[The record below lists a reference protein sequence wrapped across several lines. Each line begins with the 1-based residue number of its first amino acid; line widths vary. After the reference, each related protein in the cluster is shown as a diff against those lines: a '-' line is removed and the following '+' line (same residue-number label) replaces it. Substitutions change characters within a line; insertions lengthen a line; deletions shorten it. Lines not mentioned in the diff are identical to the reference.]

1 MLFLSFSCKKKEIPS
16 LATYKIKKLDFESI
30 ISIPGYVDPLN
41 SVSVAC
47 PGQVNGTIISLV
59 NDGIMVNK
67 GDTVCV
73 LENAEVLA
81 EILDIE
87 TKLKSAE
94 MDIIKLKATQA
105 LKQALLEAEVK
116 TNNAETLIANL
127 DSLQLK
133 FNSPNQ
139 RKIKELELKIAKI
152 KKSKLQKRVKSL
164 AKIQQ
169 SELRGK
175 EFQTKRMVAR
185 LESANQRISQLTLT
199 APASGIVIISKHFI
213 TRKKMNVGDPVWP
226 NMSIISIPTND
237 KFKIKIESSE
247 EKFKLITEG
256 NPVEYTFDAM
266 PENVGW
272 GNITQKSPVGRPVK
286 KDSKI
291 KIFEIEASLDSF
303 KTMPE
308 PGFTCECKIRLLQ
321 LKDTIVIP
329 HVALFEQDSIK
340 VVYVVNPTGFEL
352 RQVKTGLSSNKEIV
366 ISMGLKVNETITLSK
381 PEDEFINKKTVLKKI
396 KIAKPSTAKKQ
407 IQKIK

>member
-1 MLFLSFSCKKKEIPS
+1 MLFFSFSCKKKEIPD
-16 LATYKIKKLDFESI
+16 LATYKVKKLDFESI

-47 PGQVNGTIISLV
+47 PGQLNGTIVSIV
-59 NDGIMVNK
+59 KDGIMVNK

-73 LENAEVLA
+73 LENTEILA

-94 MDIIKLKATQA
+94 MEIIKLTATQA
-105 LKQALLEAEVK
+105 LKQALLDAEVK

-152 KKSKLQKRVKSL
+152 NKNKLQKRVKSL

-175 EFQTKRMVAR
+175 EFQTKRLVAR

-213 TRKKMNVGDPVWP
+213 TRKKMNIGEPVWG

-247 EKFKLITEG
+247 EKFKPIMEG
-256 NPVEYTFDAM
+256 NLVEYSFDAM
-266 PENVGW
+266 PENIGW
-272 GNITQKSPVGRPVK
+272 GKITQKSPVGRPIK
-286 KDSKI
+286 QDSNI

-308 PGFTCECKIRLLQ
+308 PGFTCECKIQLLQ

-329 HVALFEQDSIK
+329 HVALFEQDSMK
-340 VVYVVNPTGFEL
+340 VVYVVNSKGFEL
-352 RQVKTGLSSNKEIV
+352 RQVKTGLSSNKQIV
-366 ISMGLKVNETITLSK
+366 VSKGLKVNETITLSK
-381 PEDEFINKKTVLKKI
+381 PEDEFINKKTIFRTI
-396 KIAKPSTAKKQ
+396 KIAKALPSKQ
-407 IQKIK
+407 

>member
-1 MLFLSFSCKKKEIPS
+1 MLFFSFSCKKKEIPD
-16 LATYKIKKLDFESI
+16 LATYKVKKLDFESI

-47 PGQVNGTIISLV
+47 PGQLNGTIVSIV
-59 NDGIMVNK
+59 KDGIMVNK
-67 GDTVCV
+67 GDTGCV
-73 LENAEVLA
+73 LENTEILA

-94 MDIIKLKATQA
+94 MEIIKLTATQA
-105 LKQALLEAEVK
+105 LKQALLDAEVK

-152 KKSKLQKRVKSL
+152 NKNKLQKRVKSL

-175 EFQTKRMVAR
+175 EFQTKRLVAR
-185 LESANQRISQLTLT
+185 LESAKQRISQLTLT
-199 APASGIVIISKHFI
+199 ASASGIIIISKHFI
-213 TRKKMNVGDPVWP
+213 TRKKMNVGDPVWG

-247 EKFKLITEG
+247 EKFKPIMEG
-256 NPVEYTFDAM
+256 NLVEYNFDAM
-266 PENVGW
+266 PENIGW
-272 GNITQKSPVGRPVK
+272 GKITQKSPVGRPIK
-286 KDSKI
+286 QDSNI

-308 PGFTCECKIRLLQ
+308 PGFTCECKIQLLQ

-329 HVALFEQDSIK
+329 HVALFEQDSMK
-340 VVYVVNPTGFEL
+340 VVYVVNSKGFEL
-352 RQVKTGLSSNKEIV
+352 RQVKTGLSSNKQIV
-366 ISMGLKVNETITLSK
+366 VSKGLKVNETITLSK
-381 PEDEFINKKTVLKKI
+381 PEDEFINKKTIFKTI
-396 KIAKPSTAKKQ
+396 KIAKALPSKK
-407 IQKIK
+407 